1 MPETPEKTSGKLD
14 DPESGAHSGSRDHQ
28 AQLLET
34 PFTKAKRKA
43 VPRDI
48 TNDQINDDYNDL
60 NLYANEGSHQ
70 HLTALDDPFTSP
82 NQHLERTG
90 KAPRTSTSTT
100 PGQHFAE
107 RLKNYTISSPTPK
120 SRDHKSPSE
129 TMASEPQQRETSP
142 TPARFNDSG
151 ILNPEEESDLA
162 AKVLDLVRADFPNLK
177 ASTELE
183 IRHEIGLALDMGETK
198 LRRYEVTIRELMKR
212 VDELETMVWNLT

>member
-1 MPETPEKTSGKLD
+1 
-14 DPESGAHSGSRDHQ
+14 
-28 AQLLET
+28 
-34 PFTKAKRKA
+34 
-43 VPRDI
+43 
-48 TNDQINDDYNDL
+48 
-60 NLYANEGSHQ
+60 
-70 HLTALDDPFTSP
+70 
-82 NQHLERTG
+82 
-90 KAPRTSTSTT
+90 
-100 PGQHFAE
+100 
-107 RLKNYTISSPTPK
+107 
-120 SRDHKSPSE
+120 
-129 TMASEPQQRETSP
+129 MASEPQQRETSP